1 MLLVVVV
8 PPPSWGGGAE
18 WRAADEGAEAATVYK
33 TLALETLTNLTRS
46 LTV

>member
-18 WRAADEGAEAATVYK
+18 WRAADEGAAVYK
-33 TLALETLTNLTRS
+33 TLALETLTNLIRS
-46 LTV
+46 LII